1 MNENKTTT
9 IKNRL
14 LEELNQEFIDYCNT
28 GVIIDDLFDNEFEV
42 ISNLKSLISNVIKK
56 EKFDLKK
63 LEIIFGTFVVL
74 INVYDLLIDLLS
86 RQKQLDD
93 ELVVDCF
100 ESLLRST

>member
-1 MNENKTTT
+1 MNEYKTTT

-56 EKFDLKK
+56 EKYDLKK
-63 LEIIFGTFVVL
+63 LEIIFGTFLVL